1 MRSPPTSEAG
11 AAIFSRGR
19 SRGASPSRPGSRKG
33 GAARRGPGAPL
44 RGVRVG
50 DPGGGSPALPAGSL
64 APGEGGGEP
73 DKNPNRVHPAGERSP
88 PPPRQAA
95 ASTCRGGSPPPL
107 RSLPRRR
114 KVFTPALEC
123 RRLTETPSPRAS
135 SFAPHSLHARQRPS
149 PKATTEPLPE
159 SLPGARPPR
168 LRPAAGGGRGGAWS
182 PALPPGSYRRS
193 HSGGSCPEAVGGRP
207 RGTHELGGEG
217 GGRRAGVGSAE
228 NAPRPPPAAR
238 SPFMPGPRSST
249 SADTC
254 WSHRRPVF
262 V

>member
-19 SRGASPSRPGSRKG
+19 SRGASPSRPGSREG

-168 LRPAAGGGRGGAWS
+168 LRPAAGGGRGGGLVACPPARFLS
-182 PALPPGSYRRS
+182 PLTLRGKLPRSRWRPPPRNPRTWRRRGRAPG
-193 HSGGSCPEAVGGRP
+193 G
-207 RGTHELGGEG
+207 GGERG
-217 GGRRAGVGSAE
+217 E
-228 NAPRPPPAAR
+228 RPPPAPRGALTFHAR
-238 SPFMPGPRSST
+238 APQLHLG
-249 SADTC
+249 
-254 WSHRRPVF
+254 
-262 V
+262 